1 MRQLP
6 VSINKRISVRLA
18 DKTRKELHKVS
29 EQFSLS
35 LLVVN
40 FRDVS
45 FDLITGNLNCIE
57 SPMTIRYTYAI
68 KTI

>member
-45 FDLITGNLNCIE
+45 FDLITGNLNYIE

>member
-18 DKTRKELHKVS
+18 DKMRKKLHKVY
-29 EQFSLS
+29 EQFSLN
-35 LLVVN
+35 LHVVN
-40 FRDVS
+40 FRDVT
-45 FDLITGNLNCIE
+45 FDSTTGNINLIGR
-57 SPMTIRYTYAI
+57 PVTIRYTYAI